1 MLKSD
6 SKNLERGLL
15 IMIGSLAVVVVGV
28 FFWNFFFTNQILSS
42 DIAQWGQFGDYF
54 GGTLN
59 PIIGLVT
66 AYFAYQAYQNTKVS
80 AQQQKF
86 VATVELFMKI
96 YDIKF
101 TGIRYEINPGH
112 ELVGEAACER
122 IARELKGR
130 HGVLTGNV
138 LGNHIENMPELDRI
152 VSIAKPFIDA
162 IAVLEK
168 QLTDTHERTKFFEIV
183 AAYSSPNLLQCIQRL
198 GNCQNYRPADG
209 AAFELLQQVARRLAR
224 P

>member
-28 FFWNFFFTNQILSS
+28 FFWNFFFKNQILSS

-66 AYFAYQAYQNTKVS
+66 AYFAYQAYQAYQNTKVS

-168 QLTDTHERTKFFEIV
+168 QLTDTHERTKSTSYICPNEKSC
-183 AAYSSPNLLQCIQRL
+183 AAKSKTL
-198 GNCQNYRPADG
+198 
-209 AAFELLQQVARRLAR
+209 
-224 P
+224 